1 MKITLVD
8 FIKSAREP
16 SQYPKS
22 SLPEVAFAGRSNV
35 GKSSLINTLVNR
47 KRFARTSTTPGRTR
61 LINFFMIN
69 NRVCFVDLPGYG
81 YARVPLSVKRDW
93 GPMVEKY
100 LRERENLRL
109 VILILDVRRDPSE
122 GDLSLLEW
130 LHFYRI
136 NVLVILTKIDK
147 LSRNQIKIRQQCIK
161 KILELPLDSNI
172 ILFSA
177 RTGEGKGAIWK
188 EIEKSSKQFS
198 FCSIIRSGV

>member
-1 MKITLVD
+1 MKITSVD

-161 KILELPLDSNI
+161 KILELSLDSNI

-188 EIEKSSKQFS
+188 EIEKSSKQ
-198 FCSIIRSGV
+198 

>member
-1 MKITLVD
+1 MKITSVD

-69 NRVCFVDLPGYG
+69 SRVCFVDLPGYG

-100 LRERENLRL
+100 LRERENLCL

-177 RTGEGKGAIWK
+177 KTGEGKGAIWK
-188 EIEKSSKQFS
+188 EIEKTSKQ
-198 FCSIIRSGV
+198 

>member
-1 MKITLVD
+1 MKITSVD

-16 SQYPKS
+16 FQYPKS

-47 KRFARTSTTPGRTR
+47 KRFARTSTTPGRTQ

-100 LRERENLRL
+100 FRERENLCL

-161 KILELPLDSNI
+161 KILELPLDSDL

-188 EIEKSSKQFS
+188 EIEKISNQ
-198 FCSIIRSGV
+198 

>member
-1 MKITLVD
+1 MKITSVD

-100 LRERENLRL
+100 LRERENLCL

-130 LHFYRI
+130 LHFYHI
-136 NVLVILTKIDK
+136 NVLVILKKIDK
-147 LSRNQIKIRQQCIK
+147 LSRNQIKNRQQCIK
-161 KILELPLDSNI
+161 KILQLPLDSNI

-177 RTGEGKGAIWK
+177 RTGEGKGAVWK
-188 EIEKSSKQFS
+188 EIEKNSNQ
-198 FCSIIRSGV
+198 

>member
-1 MKITLVD
+1 MKITSVD

-100 LRERENLRL
+100 LRERENLCL

-130 LHFYRI
+130 LHFYHI

-177 RTGEGKGAIWK
+177 KTGEGKGAIWK
-188 EIEKSSKQFS
+188 EIEKTSKQ
-198 FCSIIRSGV
+198 

>member
-1 MKITLVD
+1 MKITSVD

-100 LRERENLRL
+100 LKERENLCL
-109 VILILDVRRDPSE
+109 VILILDVRRDPSG

-136 NVLVILTKIDK
+136 GFLVILTKIDK

-188 EIEKSSKQFS
+188 EIEKNSKQ
-198 FCSIIRSGV
+198 